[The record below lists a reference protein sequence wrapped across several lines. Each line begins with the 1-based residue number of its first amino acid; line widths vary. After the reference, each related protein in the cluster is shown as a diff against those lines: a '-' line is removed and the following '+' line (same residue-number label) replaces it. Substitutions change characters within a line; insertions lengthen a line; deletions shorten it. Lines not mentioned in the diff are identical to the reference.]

1 MLESPWPLLHGK
13 PGNHTPTDRAGAQ
26 GSTVPPVLLD
36 LPRLVELPV
45 TCDGCCC
52 SAAVVLLLQPAVLRA
67 RSQDLCYKISVLQ
80 RLLKHHCSDCWFQ
93 KQKGKKFPLIICQCY
108 PSQQSNLG
116 NVVFR
121 FSHIREHGRGGNGV
135 ENQQTN
141 DLHRVQN
148 IFTDRMYIF
157 KNWRIY

>member
-1 MLESPWPLLHGK
+1 MLESPWPLLHRN
-13 PGNHTPTDRAGAQ
+13 PGNHTLTDRAGAQ
-26 GSTVPPVLLD
+26 GSTVLPVLLN
-36 LPRLVELPV
+36 LPSLVELPV

-52 SAAVVLLLQPAVLRA
+52 SATVVLLLQPAVLRA

-80 RLLKHHCSDCWFQ
+80 RLLKHRGGDCWCQ
-93 KQKGKKFPLIICQCY
+93 KQKGKKFPLIFCQCY

-135 ENQQTN
+135 ENQQTDN
-141 DLHRVQN
+141 LYRV
-148 IFTDRMYIF
+148 
-157 KNWRIY
+157 